1 MITGTTIPNCEPYSE
16 SACEM
21 AAKKLGRP
29 IEKGNYQTKGCYYYK
44 SGTHSHSVWFGTGGN
59 LNERKTWPTIPDQ
72 LRPSGY
78 DCIAGISNQI

>member
-1 MITGTTIPNCEPYSE
+1 MITGTTIPNCEPFSE
-16 SACEM
+16 SACDI

-59 LNERKTWPTIPDQ
+59 LNERKDWPTLPDQ

-78 DCIAGISNQI
+78 DCKIGISNQV